1 MTTPQPWFGSQ
12 NCLRASQ
19 AQSGRSKKPSSAQR
33 ANSPCKV
40 STQAKGLTAGISVMR
55 NVDFGADD
63 AALGFVWDDA
73 ADAAIDASFDA
84 SIGAL
89 FDELFEASCSALFD
103 ELLDALFDVL
113 LDAPIVAP
121 FSASL
126 DDGSSCG
133 TGVTSAGIASEDG
146 AGCAFGAGTGVDP
159 VVSQSLGASSV
170 AWSGKRVSGTRPELA
185 EGVPGPVM
193 PLFGAFHDTTSSTS
207 AA

>member
-1 MTTPQPWFGSQ
+1 M
-12 NCLRASQ
+12 
-19 AQSGRSKKPSSAQR
+19 
-33 ANSPCKV
+33 
-40 STQAKGLTAGISVMR
+40 
-55 NVDFGADD
+55 DFGVDDVSGD
-63 AALGFVWDDA
+63 AALGVVLDAA

-84 SIGAL
+84 SWGAL
-89 FDELFEASCSALFD
+89 FDVLF
-103 ELLDALFDVL
+103 DALFDVL

-121 FSASL
+121 FSASF

-146 AGCAFGAGTGVDP
+146 AGCAFGAGIGVDP